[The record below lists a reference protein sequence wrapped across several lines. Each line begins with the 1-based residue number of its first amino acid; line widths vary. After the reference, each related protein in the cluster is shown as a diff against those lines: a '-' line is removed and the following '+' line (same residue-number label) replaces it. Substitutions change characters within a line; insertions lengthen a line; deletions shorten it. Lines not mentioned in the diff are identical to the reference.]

1 MTLEQHSRYFSMQE
15 LEAMHFRHLGREVL
29 ISRTTRIY
37 DPAYVSIGDH
47 SVVDDFCI
55 LSGNLQIGRNVHIA
69 HGCRVIAGREGV
81 LLDDFSG
88 LAFAVTI
95 FAQSDDYTGEAL
107 TNPTVPMQ
115 YRKIARARVELGRHV
130 IIGTGSVVFPGVIFA
145 EGSSVGACS
154 MVTKST
160 EAWAVYLGVPA
171 KKVRERSRRMLQLE
185 NAYLQE
191 EGGRVPMPA
200 EPEARQT
207 R

>member
-1 MTLEQHSRYFSMQE
+1 MTSEQNTRYFSRQE
-15 LEAMHFRHLGREVL
+15 LESMGFRRLGRDVL

-37 DPAYVSIGDH
+37 DPEYVAIGDH
-47 SVVDDFCI
+47 SIVDDFCV

-81 LLDDFSG
+81 LMHDFSG
-88 LAFAVTI
+88 LAFGVTI

-130 IIGTGSVVFPGVIFA
+130 IIGAGTVVFPGVIFA

-160 EAWAVYLGVPA
+160 DAWAVYVGVPA

-185 NAYLQE
+185 NEYLQN
-191 EGGRVPMPA
+191 EGGVEPVPPRSLA
-200 EPEARQT
+200 PQVA
-207 R
+207 